1 MENRNKAK
9 FNAIDALIILLVL
22 TLLAGAAYRM
32 VVYDENANNAKLKEY
47 RVYFK
52 VESIR
57 NTARQYFVAGDIV
70 RIKSTNQTMG
80 TFDSI
85 VQHDPAVGA
94 YNDMGGQVFYPEIE
108 NPDIYNDTNCFVI
121 GYITVKGE
129 MTNNGF
135 LLNGDTYISTN
146 SDLDIITDHIETTI
160 KIISITEK

>member
-1 MENRNKAK
+1 MENKKVR
-9 FNAIDALIILLVL
+9 FNAIDALIILLVIA
-22 TLLAGAAYRM
+22 LLVGIAYRA
-32 VVYDENANNAKLKEY
+32 VVYDENAEDAKLKEY
-47 RVYFK
+47 TVYFK

-70 RIKSTNQTMG
+70 RMKSTNQTIG
-80 TFDSI
+80 VFDSV

-94 YNDMGGQVFYPEIE
+94 YNDKGGQIFYPEIE

-129 MTNNGF
+129 MTDSGF
-135 LLNGDTYISTN
+135 LLNGDTYISSN
-146 SDLDIITDHIETTI
+146 SDLEIVTDHIETTI